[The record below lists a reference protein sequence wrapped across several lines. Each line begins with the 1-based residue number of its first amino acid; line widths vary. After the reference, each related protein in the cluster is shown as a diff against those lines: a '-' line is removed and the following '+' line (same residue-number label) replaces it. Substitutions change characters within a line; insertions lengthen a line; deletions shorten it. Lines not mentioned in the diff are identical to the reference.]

1 MFIRVY
7 SRASTSEQDATR
19 AKSTLKKFVSDNNQR
34 IAAFYI
40 ENKSGASLDR
50 PELIRLLDES
60 DKGDVLLVESIDRLT
75 RLKLADWETLKQT
88 ILEKGINIVSLDLPT
103 SHMVF
108 NKSFSN
114 DFMDAVIKAINTML
128 LDLLAAGA
136 YKDLKERE
144 RKQAE
149 GIKKAKAAGKYK
161 GRVVNPDKL
170 EQVRKLTEETD
181 FSINDIVS
189 ALTISRSTVIR
200 YRNLLNSQGD

>member
-1 MFIRVY
+1 VFIRVY

-19 AKSTLKKFVSDNNQR
+19 AKDTLKKFVSDNNQR

-60 DKGDVLLVESIDRLT
+60 DSGDVLLVESIDRLT
-75 RLKLADWETLKQT
+75 RLKLQDWETLKLT
-88 ILEKGINIVSLDLPT
+88 IEEKGIIVVSLDLPT

-108 NKSFSN
+108 NPTFSN
-114 DFMDAVIKAINTML
+114 EFMDAVLKAINRML

-136 YKDLKERE
+136 YKDYKERE

-149 GIKKAKAAGKYK
+149 GIVKAKAAGKYK
-161 GRVVNPDKL
+161 GRVVDEEKVKQVGKL
-170 EQVRKLTEETD
+170 SRETD
-181 FSINDIVS
+181 FSIQDMVN
-189 ALTISRSTVIR
+189 ALGISRSTVIR
-200 YRNLLNSQGD
+200 YRKRLGI